1 MRISMRSMAVI
12 VSGLAAADLA
22 LAQTQE
28 PSETQE
34 SSPPASTAP
43 TLPKVEV
50 IAPKKKA
57 APPSTATPAEK
68 GPSLPKLE
76 VIAAPKKKVSRPP
89 PAPVTAAPAAAPT
102 VVEVPRPPA
111 APAWA
116 GAFEVP
122 MSPTGGSELP
132 VDKVPAGISVI
143 NSSQIE
149 RVGSPS
155 ITEAINTYV
164 PSATINEALGNGLA
178 TDLQYRGFTASPLNG
193 TPQGLAIYQNGV
205 RLNEV
210 FGDAMNWDLIPQIA
224 IADIVMMS
232 NNPAY
237 GLNAL
242 GGAVNVIMKNGFGF
256 QGATV
261 DTRLGSFGHKEVAAE
276 AGQKWG
282 NWATYVAGEWID
294 DNGWRDLSSAEA
306 KRVYSDLGFRVAPE
320 LHLRR
325 RVPRCGRS
333 DAART
338 CGRTACQRVHL
349 AAILRQSH
357 ADGEPD
363 GLGVRHRSPEGL
375 GQRLLSR
382 L

>member
-1 MRISMRSMAVI
+1 MRMSRRCMAAIAGAV
-12 VSGLAAADLA
+12 VLVHVAAVH
-22 LAQTQE
+22 AQSPSAPTPEAE
-28 PSETQE
+28 PSAKKNQ
-34 SSPPASTAP
+34 P
-43 TLPKVEV
+43 LPKIEV

-57 APPSTATPAEK
+57 SRPAPP
-68 GPSLPKLE
+68 
-76 VIAAPKKKVSRPP
+76 PP
-89 PAPVTAAPAAAPT
+89 TKAAPAPAPT
-102 VVEVPRPPA
+102 LVDVPSPPP

-122 MSPTGGSELP
+122 MSPTGGSDLP

-143 NSSQIE
+143 NSTQIE

-178 TDLQYRGFTASPLNG
+178 TDLQYRGFSASPLNG

-242 GGAVNVIMKNGFGF
+242 GGAVNVIMKDGFRF
-256 QGATV
+256 QGATI
-261 DTRLGSFGHKEVAAE
+261 DTPLRLVRAQGGCRRGRPEV
-276 AGQKWG
+276 G
-282 NWATYVAGEWID
+282 
-294 DNGWRDLSSAEA
+294 
-306 KRVYSDLGFRVAPE
+306 
-320 LHLRR
+320 
-325 RVPRCGRS
+325 
-333 DAART
+333 
-338 CGRTACQRVHL
+338 
-349 AAILRQSH
+349 
-357 ADGEPD
+357 
-363 GLGVRHRSPEGL
+363 
-375 GQRLLSR
+375 
-382 L
+382 